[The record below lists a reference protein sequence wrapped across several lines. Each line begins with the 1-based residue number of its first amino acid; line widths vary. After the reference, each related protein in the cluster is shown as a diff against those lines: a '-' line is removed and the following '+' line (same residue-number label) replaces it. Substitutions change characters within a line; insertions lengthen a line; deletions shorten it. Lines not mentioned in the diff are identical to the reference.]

1 MPWSRALLVDVLGIP
16 AAQLLE
22 DRGCSVYRAD
32 VLYSWSLSD
41 PLS

>member
-1 MPWSRALLVDVLGIP
+1 MPWSRALLMDVLGIP